1 MVENQKLDSKNL
13 EVKLQK
19 IDLTCGKLEA
29 QIKNYDDQLIHKI
42 TAKDDIRKIL
52 NTVFSQ
58 EFAALP
64 SKLVKKKI
72 TKAGT
77 TLSIFDG
84 EITLPKDLVL
94 ADIPSVKSLKEELQE
109 LKREKTELEK
119 LWAVALNFDKAQK
132 ELDAIHADIEE
143 VKAKLNKLKNKP
155 KLEKE
160 ADAAGKELR
169 TMKAEKE
176 KCEGDL
182 SKLKKELSDKTLL
195 LDSLREETRRSE
207 ERIIELKRRKAE
219 IETFGIV
226 PTEFDTTESLD
237 EIYGKIKI
245 SNNFRA

>member
-1 MVENQKLDSKNL
+1 MLLKVSSK
-13 EVKLQK
+13 EVK
-19 IDLTCGKLEA
+19 T
-29 QIKNYDDQLIHKI
+29 
-42 TAKDDIRKIL
+42 
-52 NTVFSQ
+52 
-58 EFAALP
+58 
-64 SKLVKKKI
+64 
-72 TKAGT
+72 
-77 TLSIFDG
+77 
-84 EITLPKDLVL
+84 
-94 ADIPSVKSLKEELQE
+94 
-109 LKREKTELEK
+109 
-119 LWAVALNFDKAQK
+119 
-132 ELDAIHADIEE
+132 
-143 VKAKLNKLKNKP
+143 KLNKLKNKP

-160 ADAAGKELR
+160 ADTAGKELR

-245 SNNFRA
+245 LLKAAIYCDFLLKCNILYRSIFGFSGLYGI